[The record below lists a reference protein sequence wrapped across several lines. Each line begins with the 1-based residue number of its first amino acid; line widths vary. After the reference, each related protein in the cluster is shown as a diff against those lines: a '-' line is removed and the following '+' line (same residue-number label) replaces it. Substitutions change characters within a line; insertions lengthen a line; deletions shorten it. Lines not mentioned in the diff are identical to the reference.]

1 MKDHQQQPGHSPA
14 ANASAPPFPWH
25 TVGVAAAVCVALTV
39 AAYAVGVRP
48 LLARHQHEA
57 AQRNLLAERTAATS
71 QATATLAGL
80 NRDLTEAKEA
90 LARTPLRLEHA
101 SSINLRLEA
110 VAQLASECG
119 VSLDEMRPGS
129 PADSTHYQTVP
140 IRIVGGGSYPAC
152 ATFLRKLRRKFGDIG
167 VSTFSA
173 ANANPGTKET
183 LASFQAELVWFTEL
197 PRK

>member
-1 MKDHQQQPGHSPA
+1 MA
-14 ANASAPPFPWH
+14 
-25 TVGVAAAVCVALTV
+25 GVAAVACIGLTV

-57 AQRNLLAERTAATS
+57 AQRELLAERSAAI
-71 QATATLAGL
+71 ADGNAALAGL
-80 NRDLTEAKEA
+80 NRELADAKEA
-90 LARTPLRLEHA
+90 LARTPLRLQPA
-101 SSINLRLEA
+101 ALINQRLEA
-110 VAQLASECG
+110 VARLASECG

-140 IRIVGGGSYPAC
+140 IRIVGGGTYPAC
-152 ATFLRKLRRKFGDIG
+152 ATFLRKLRRTFGDMG

-173 ANANPGTKET
+173 ANATPSARTA
-183 LASFQAELVWFTEL
+183 LASFQAELVWFTET